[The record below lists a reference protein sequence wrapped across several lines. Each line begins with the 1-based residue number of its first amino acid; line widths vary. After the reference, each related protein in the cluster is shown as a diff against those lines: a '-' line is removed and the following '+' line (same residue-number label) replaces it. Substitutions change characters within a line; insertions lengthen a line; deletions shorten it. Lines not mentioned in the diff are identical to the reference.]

1 MDDVSSWLLVIGI
14 IVAAILYYRWWDSL
28 SEDEKRTRTYGAI
41 NPKLV
46 CLHCQEKGHVR
57 TKSIDQKKGISGG
70 KAAGAVLTAGVSTVF
85 TGLSRH
91 ETNTQAYCDNCNT
104 TWVF

>member
-14 IVAAILYYRWWDSL
+14 IVAAILYYRWWNSL
-28 SEDEKRTRTYGAI
+28 SEDEKRTQTYGAI

>member
-1 MDDVSSWLLVIGI
+1 MDGAGGVLLIIGI
-14 IVAAILYYRWWDSL
+14 IAAVIIYNRWWDSL
-28 SEDEKRTRTYGAI
+28 SEDEKRTRSYGAI
-41 NPKLV
+41 NPALV
-46 CLHCQEKGHVR
+46 CPHCQEKGHVR
-57 TKSIDQKKGISGG
+57 TKAIDQKKGISGG

-91 ETNTQAYCDNCNT
+91 ETNTQAQCDNCHS